1 MTAIDREMLVPDDL
15 AGKRIDSVS
24 AILFDDFSRA
34 TLSGWI
40 RDGSL
45 KVNGKVVKPK
55 MKLIGGERITLRTV
69 RVARE
74 DWSTA
79 QDINFGIIYE
89 DDDLIVINKPSG
101 LVVHPGAGNR
111 DGTLVNG
118 LVSHRKTL
126 AFLPRAGIVHR
137 LDKNTT
143 GLMLVAATEAAFKKL
158 TSDIQNREVQ
168 RHYEAIVEGAMISG
182 GEINR
187 PIGRN
192 PRNRLLKA
200 VRPEGREARTMV
212 SILEKFVDHT
222 VLDITLKTGRT
233 HQIRVHMSSE
243 GFPIV
248 GDNAYGFKGR
258 APKGASAELTTALR
272 HFGRQALHAKR
283 LVLKHPVTGEEKDFK
298 IEPPPDYRHLVSL
311 LRDDNVQDDA

>member
-1 MTAIDREMLVPDDL
+1 MTVIDREVLVPDDL

-24 AILFDDFSRA
+24 AILFNDFSRA

-69 RVARE
+69 RIARE

-79 QDINFGIIYE
+79 QDIKFDIVYE

-118 LVSHRKTL
+118 LVSHRKAL
-126 AFLPRAGIVHR
+126 ALLPRAGIVHR

-143 GLMLVAATEAAFKKL
+143 GLMLIAATEAAFKKL

-168 RHYEAIVEGAMISG
+168 RHYEAIVEGTMISG

-200 VRPEGREARTMV
+200 VRPGGREARTIV
-212 SILEKFVDHT
+212 SILEKFRDHT
-222 VLDITLKTGRT
+222 LLDITLKTGRT

-248 GDNAYGFKGR
+248 GDNAYGFKR
-258 APKGASAELTTALR
+258 RLPNGASEELVSALR
-272 HFGRQALHAKR
+272 DFGRQALHATR
-283 LVLKHPVTGEEKDFK
+283 LVLRHPLTGEERDFRV
-298 IEPPPDYRHLVSL
+298 EPPPDYRHLLNL
-311 LRDDNVQDDA
+311 LRNNNLGKNT